1 MIKTKEEKRMN
12 QAKPGAGLPRL
23 EQLALKYI
31 LVPLGKRVFTW
42 ESALKMFHNEVKHI
56 EKLVKEVEEKKR
68 QERVMIDRVFG
79 IEDHSRDYSI
89 SMVIEHLNIVGYGI
103 MGVIH
108 TLSKEE
114 SVTEE
119 IKIEN
124 VKPHGSTEDELNR
137 FLAFSRVYDTFIEKL
152 PKRKSRM
159 TKPHPWFVELNNM
172 DWSIFMAI
180 HTFVHRRQIEAII
193 QRLNT

>member
-1 MIKTKEEKRMN
+1 MN
-12 QAKPGAGLPRL
+12 RAKPGAGLPRL
-23 EQLALKYI
+23 EQFTLKYF

-42 ESALKMFHNEVKHI
+42 ESALKMFQKEVETI
-56 EKLVKEVEEKKR
+56 EKLVKEVEEEKW

-79 IEDHSRDYSI
+79 IEEHSCDYSI
-89 SMVIEHLNIVGYGI
+89 NMVIEHLNIVGYGI

-114 SVTEE
+114 RVEKE

-124 VKPHGSTEDELNR
+124 VKPQGSSEDELNR

-152 PKRKSRM
+152 PKRKSKM
-159 TKPHPWFVELNNM
+159 TKPHPWFVELNNI

>member
-1 MIKTKEEKRMN
+1 MN
-12 QAKPGAGLPRL
+12 QAKPGGGLPKL
-23 EQLALKYI
+23 EQLSLKYI
-31 LVPLGKRVFTW
+31 LVPLGKRVFSW
-42 ESALKMFHNEVKHI
+42 DSALNMFNSEVKRI
-56 EKLVKEVEEKKR
+56 EQMVKEIEEEKW
-68 QERVMIDRVFG
+68 QERIMIDRVFG

-89 SMVIEHLNIVGYGI
+89 NMVIEHLNIVGYGI

-114 SVTEE
+114 RVEKE

-124 VKPHGSTEDELNR
+124 VKPQGSVEDELNR
-137 FLAFSRVYDTFIEKL
+137 FLAFSRVYNSFIEKL
-152 PKRKSRM
+152 PKRKSNM
-159 TKPHPWFVELNNM
+159 TKLHPWFVELNNV

-193 QRLNT
+193 KGIKKQ

>member
-1 MIKTKEEKRMN
+1 MN

-23 EQLALKYI
+23 EQLSLKYF
-31 LVPLGKRVFTW
+31 LVPLGKRIFTW
-42 ESALKMFHNEVKHI
+42 ESALKMFHNEVNTI
-56 EKLVKEVEEKKR
+56 EKLVKEVDEAKW

-79 IEDHSRDYSI
+79 IEEHSCDYSI
-89 SMVIEHLNIVGYGI
+89 NMVIEHLNIVGYGI
-103 MGVIH
+103 MGVIY
-108 TLSKEE
+108 TLTKEE
-114 SVTEE
+114 GVKEE

-124 VKPHGSTEDELNR
+124 VKPHGSAEDELNK

-152 PKRKSRM
+152 PKRKSKM

-193 QRLNT
+193 QRLKT